1 MTNKELYQATFSQV
15 HGKVRQ
21 ADFPRRKRR
30 SPRTFGLLAA
40 AVLLV
45 AALSATAVAEDW
57 FGLRQAALPQGDAG
71 SGVEENVELLSL
83 QGWFGSPE
91 HQAAADW
98 QDFLSHYDDGGALDA
113 IGNGDTGLSER
124 YLPYGV
130 WTEEMAE
137 TLDAIAAKYNLALHQ
152 DNTIYDDT
160 AAFLAVTGP
169 FIDPALIYPGY
180 AYPDGTFQCD
190 GGWTA
195 ADGVERGFQFRRTA
209 KGVFDEV
216 YLNIGDADA
225 YRQWVYETAE
235 GVSLLLAERADGSRV
250 IDTEALD
257 VATRIQDRFF
267 KQCRGCANDM
277 GLTVTS
283 RCRLV
288 LPESA
293 RPPEENAFERLM
305 REKRER
311 MQRA

>member
-98 QDFLSHYDDGGALDA
+98 QDFLNHYDDGGALDA
-113 IGNGDTGLSER
+113 IGNGDTGLSDR

-130 WTEEMAE
+130 WTQEMAE
-137 TLDAIAAKYNLALHQ
+137 TLDTIAAKYGLALHQ
-152 DNTIYDDT
+152 DSTIYDDT

-169 FIDPALIYPGY
+169 FLDPALIYPGY
-180 AYPDGTFQCD
+180 ATRTAPSSATAAGRRRTAWSGASSSAGRPRASLTRSTSTSGTPTPTAS
-190 GGWTA
+190 GSMRRRRGSPSSWRSGWTA
-195 ADGVERGFQFRRTA
+195 AT
-209 KGVFDEV
+209 
-216 YLNIGDADA
+216 
-225 YRQWVYETAE
+225 
-235 GVSLLLAERADGSRV
+235 
-250 IDTEALD
+250 
-257 VATRIQDRFF
+257 
-267 KQCRGCANDM
+267 
-277 GLTVTS
+277 
-283 RCRLV
+283 
-288 LPESA
+288 P
-293 RPPEENAFERLM
+293 
-305 REKRER
+305 
-311 MQRA
+311 

>member
-57 FGLRQAALPQGDAG
+57 FGLRQAALPQEGSG

-91 HQAAADW
+91 YQAAADW
-98 QDFLSHYDDGGALDA
+98 QDFLNHYDDGGALDA
-113 IGNGDTGLSER
+113 IGNGDTGLSDR

-130 WTEEMAE
+130 WTQEMAE
-137 TLDAIAAKYNLALHQ
+137 TLDTIAAKYGLALHQ
-152 DNTIYDDT
+152 DSTIYDDT

-190 GGWTA
+190 GDWTA

-225 YRQWVYETAE
+225 YRQWVYETTD
-235 GVSLLLAERADGSRV
+235 GVPLLLAERVDGSH
-250 IDTEALD
+250 ALIL
-257 VATRIQDRFF
+257 ADR
-267 KQCRGCANDM
+267 
-277 GLTVTS
+277 
-283 RCRLV
+283 
-288 LPESA
+288 PESFVA
-293 RPPEENAFERLM
+293 VNILGTEDPLSREDLEAFAEGIDFSLL
-305 REKRER
+305 
-311 MQRA
+311 

>member
-1 MTNKELYQATFSQV
+1 M
-15 HGKVRQ
+15 
-21 ADFPRRKRR
+21 
-30 SPRTFGLLAA
+30 
-40 AVLLV
+40 

-57 FGLRQAALPQGDAG
+57 FGLRQAALPQEGSG

-98 QDFLSHYDDGGALDA
+98 QDFLNHYDDGGALDA

-169 FIDPALIYPGY
+169 FLDPALIYPGY

-195 ADGVERGFQFRRTA
+195 ADGV
-209 KGVFDEV
+209 
-216 YLNIGDADA
+216 
-225 YRQWVYETAE
+225 
-235 GVSLLLAERADGSRV
+235 SLLLAERLDGGHALILADR
-250 IDTEALD
+250 
-257 VATRIQDRFF
+257 
-267 KQCRGCANDM
+267 
-277 GLTVTS
+277 
-283 RCRLV
+283 
-288 LPESA
+288 PESFVA
-293 RPPEENAFERLM
+293 VNILGTEQPLSREDLEAFAEGIDFSLL
-305 REKRER
+305 
-311 MQRA
+311 

>member
-1 MTNKELYQATFSQV
+1 M
-15 HGKVRQ
+15 
-21 ADFPRRKRR
+21 
-30 SPRTFGLLAA
+30 
-40 AVLLV
+40 

-57 FGLRQAALPQGDAG
+57 FGLRQAALPQEGSG

-98 QDFLSHYDDGGALDA
+98 QDFLNHYDDGGALDA
-113 IGNGDTGLSER
+113 IGNGDTGLSDR

-130 WTEEMAE
+130 WTQEMAE
-137 TLDAIAAKYNLALHQ
+137 TLDTIAAKYGLALHQ
-152 DNTIYDDT
+152 DSTIYDDT

-169 FIDPALIYPGY
+169 FLDPALIYPGY

-216 YLNIGDADA
+216 YLNIGDANA

-235 GVSLLLAERADGSRV
+235 GISLLLAERVDGSH
-250 IDTEALD
+250 ALIL
-257 VATRIQDRFF
+257 ADR
-267 KQCRGCANDM
+267 
-277 GLTVTS
+277 
-283 RCRLV
+283 
-288 LPESA
+288 PESFVA
-293 RPPEENAFERLM
+293 VNILGTEQPLSREDLEAFAEGIDFSLL
-305 REKRER
+305 
-311 MQRA
+311 

>member
-57 FGLRQAALPQGDAG
+57 FGLRQAALPQEGSG

-98 QDFLSHYDDGGALDA
+98 QDFLNHYDDGGALDA

-216 YLNIGDADA
+216 YLNIGDANA

-235 GVSLLLAERADGSRV
+235 GISLLLAERVDGSH
-250 IDTEALD
+250 ALIL
-257 VATRIQDRFF
+257 ADR
-267 KQCRGCANDM
+267 
-277 GLTVTS
+277 
-283 RCRLV
+283 
-288 LPESA
+288 PESFVA
-293 RPPEENAFERLM
+293 VNILGTEQPLSREDLEAFAEGIDFSIL
-305 REKRER
+305 
-311 MQRA
+311 

>member
-57 FGLRQAALPQGDAG
+57 FGLRQAALPQEGSG

-91 HQAAADW
+91 YQAAVDW
-98 QDFLSHYDDGGALDA
+98 QDFLSHYDDGGALEA
-113 IGNGDTGLSER
+113 IGNGETGLPER
-124 YLPYGV
+124 YLPYSV
-130 WTEEMAE
+130 WTREMADA
-137 TLDAIAAKYNLALHQ
+137 LDGIAEKYGLSLHE
-152 DNTIYDDT
+152 DSTVYDDT
-160 AAFLAVTGP
+160 ADFLAVTGV
-169 FIDPALIYPGY
+169 FMDESLIYPGY
-180 AYPDGTFQCD
+180 TYPDGTFQCD

-195 ADGVERGFQFRRTA
+195 ADGAARGFQFRRTA

-216 YLNIGDADA
+216 YLNIGDANA

-235 GVSLLLAERADGSRV
+235 GISLLLAERVDGSH
-250 IDTEALD
+250 ALIL
-257 VATRIQDRFF
+257 ADR
-267 KQCRGCANDM
+267 
-277 GLTVTS
+277 
-283 RCRLV
+283 
-288 LPESA
+288 PESFVA
-293 RPPEENAFERLM
+293 VNILGTEQPLSREDQEAFAEGIDFSLL
-305 REKRER
+305 
-311 MQRA
+311 

>member
-15 HGKVRQ
+15 HGEVRQ

-30 SPRTFGLLAA
+30 SPRTFAALAA
-40 AVLLV
+40 AIMLA

-225 YRQWVYETAE
+225 YRQWVYETAD
-235 GVSLLLAERADGSRV
+235 GVPLLLAERVDGSH
-250 IDTEALD
+250 ALIL
-257 VATRIQDRFF
+257 ADR
-267 KQCRGCANDM
+267 
-277 GLTVTS
+277 
-283 RCRLV
+283 
-288 LPESA
+288 PESFVA
-293 RPPEENAFERLM
+293 VNILGTEQPLSREDLEAFAEGIDFSAL
-305 REKRER
+305 
-311 MQRA
+311 